1 MESPN
6 PMIRLSVFGKM
17 KKIMHSYVDSSLT
30 EVDRRVLRGLFVK
43 HLKDFDEEHREKMAK
58 KTLSE
63 RLDILQSTK
72 IIQFLI
78 NKIKNNE
85 VQKSNEF

>member
-1 MESPN
+1 
-6 PMIRLSVFGKM
+6 MIRLSVFGKM

-30 EVDRRVLRGLFVK
+30 DVDRRVLRGLFVK

-58 KTLSE
+58 KSLSE

-78 NKIKNNE
+78 NEIKNNE

>member
-1 MESPN
+1 
-6 PMIRLSVFGKM
+6 MIRLSVFGKM
-17 KKIMHSYVDSSLT
+17 KKIMHSYVDSNLT